1 MCSLVVNPG
10 HLVEKT
16 RAPVQ
21 TRPPVQSTADP
32 LAGLAHARAVVDP
45 VAPYRLPWAAPD
57 GVMRRRGGVLERIY
71 CEQGETALLR
81 AAQPSRGGAVV
92 MGAWAPSEALAAEA
106 LERWRRSLLVDVD
119 HRPFL
124 EANWNDPLLG
134 PLVRRRPWL
143 RPSVTLRAR
152 EALVNGITEQLI
164 EYVEALKIQR
174 GLVRLAG
181 VQCERTGLRD
191 SPAPQALLDLAPA
204 QVERLG
210 LAPTRVRIIRDV
222 CRLLVRGLDL
232 DTQDEARREAD
243 WRRLRAM
250 PGLGAWTLSVMA
262 LRGQGYV
269 DASPSGDLGLLKSVG
284 ALIHEG
290 VVTDLAPPVRGS
302 VWETVVKDREATPQG
317 RDRLGRLPL
326 ATEQQVHELVSR
338 YAPWRGYAAWHLFSA

>member
-10 HLVEKT
+10 AMAVTT

-21 TRPPVQSTADP
+21 SRPPAVPAGDP
-32 LAGLAHARAVVDP
+32 LAGLAHARQVVEP
-45 VAPYRLPWAAPD
+45 VSPYRLPSAPPD
-57 GVMRRRGGVLERIY
+57 GVMRRRGGVLERIL
-71 CEQGETALLR
+71 CEDGEITLLR
-81 AAQPSRGGAVV
+81 AAQPSRGGPVV
-92 MGAWAPSEALAAEA
+92 IGAWAPTQACAEAALA
-106 LERWRRSLLVDVD
+106 RWRRSLLVDLD

-124 EANWNDPLLG
+124 DLAWHDPLLG

-164 EYVEALKIQR
+164 EYVEALRIQR

-191 SPAPQALLDLAPA
+191 SPTPQALLDLAPA
-204 QVERLG
+204 QIERLG
-210 LAPTRVRIIRDV
+210 LTPTRVRIVRDV
-222 CRLLVRGLDL
+222 CRLLLRGMDL
-232 DTQDEARREAD
+232 DTQDPARREAD
-243 WRRLRAM
+243 WRRLRAI
-250 PGLGAWTLSVMA
+250 PGLGAWTLSVLA

-290 VVTDLAPPVRGS
+290 VVSDLAPPVRDA
-302 VWETVVKDREATPQG
+302 VWETVQKDREAAPRG
-317 RDRLGRLPL
+317 RDRLGRRPL

>member
-1 MCSLVVNPG
+1 MGPVL
-10 HLVEKT
+10 
-16 RAPVQ
+16 APAV
-21 TRPPVQSTADP
+21 DP
-32 LAGLAHARAVVDP
+32 LAGLAQVRQTAQP

-57 GVMRRRGGVLERIY
+57 GVMRRRGGVIERIY
-71 CEQGETALLR
+71 AEGGEIALLR
-81 AAQPSRGGAVV
+81 AAQPSRGGDVV
-92 MGAWAPSEALAAEA
+92 MAAWAPTEAFAAEA
-106 LERWRRSLLVDVD
+106 LDRWRRSLLVDVD

-124 EANWNDPLLG
+124 DAAWNDPLLG

-143 RPSVTLRAR
+143 RPSVTVRAR
-152 EALVNGITEQLI
+152 EALINGITEQLI
-164 EYVEALKIQR
+164 EFVEALRIQR

-181 VQCERTGLRD
+181 VECERTGLRD
-191 SPAPQALLDLAPA
+191 SPTPQAILDLAPA
-204 QVERLG
+204 QIERLG
-210 LAPTRVRIIRDV
+210 LAPTRVRLIRDV

-232 DTQDEARREAD
+232 DTQDPLRREAD

-250 PGLGAWTLSVMA
+250 PGLGAWTLSVLA

-290 VVTDLAPPVRGS
+290 RVTDLAPPQREA

-326 ATEQQVHELVSR
+326 ATEQQVHQLVSR
-338 YAPWRGYAAWHLFSA
+338 YAPWRGYAAWHLFMA